1 MNRILTA
8 KKQSGPPQGLLRQHG
23 QSRSGWKRALV
34 GMSAGLLLAGGAI
47 ASSTTSEPDTTLM
60 SVSGTIMKI
69 DPSMLRMSVHDDRGQ
84 HRHFAVANVD
94 AMARLHTG
102 DHVCV
107 EIDQGGIVLNIQQTT
122 PAPQR
127 PTLSYAS
134 G

>member
-1 MNRILTA
+1 
-8 KKQSGPPQGLLRQHG
+8 
-23 QSRSGWKRALV
+23 
-34 GMSAGLLLAGGAI
+34 
-47 ASSTTSEPDTTLM
+47 
-60 SVSGTIMKI
+60 
-69 DPSMLRMSVHDDRGQ
+69 MSVHDDRGQ

-94 AMARLHTG
+94 AMARLHKG

-127 PTLSYAS
+127 PILSYAS